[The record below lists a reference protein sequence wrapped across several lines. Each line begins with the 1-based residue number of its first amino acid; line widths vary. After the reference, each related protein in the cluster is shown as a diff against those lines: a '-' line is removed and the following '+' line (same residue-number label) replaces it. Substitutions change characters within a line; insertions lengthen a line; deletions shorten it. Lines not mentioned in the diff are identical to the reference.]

1 MATTAVAKMAAGNP
15 RLKCMTEGYLS
26 RANLSSGRGTVQSV
40 LPVTTRLQRETPLHP
55 AAAELLN
62 ATFERGWADPTK
74 IHLESR
80 RQAILLQEAKESL
93 ANHLGIKAAELHFLG
108 EPNLGFHL
116 GISALLNNSSRLVHS
131 TIDRQEVFAVA
142 ADFHN
147 RGGQSLKLECDLTGL
162 LSPYKTEVDDVLV
175 WQSINAETGI
185 CRTLSQLPQSELT
198 SLFIDNT
205 TALAALPVL
214 WSTALWDSKSWRG
227 PGGIAILAISETAT
241 WTNPLPSIDHR
252 ALPDSF
258 SIPLALA
265 SAVALEHWIKDEKET
280 ASKVEAMNQHVRDFL
295 KKSIP
300 DCDVAGEIE
309 NTRTALICASFLYVD
324 AERLMTALEEAGFSV
339 DSGSACTSTNL
350 QASHVLVAMGLLTQG
365 NIRIHLHHDLT
376 WKALEDFLSAL
387 ETVVAKLRA

>member
-1 MATTAVAKMAAGNP
+1 MV
-15 RLKCMTEGYLS
+15 
-26 RANLSSGRGTVQSV
+26 
-40 LPVTTRLQRETPLHP
+40 PVTTRLQRETPLHP

-93 ANHLGIKAAELHFLG
+93 AHHLAIKPAELHFLG

-116 GISALLNNSSRLVHS
+116 GISGLLKNSSRLVHS

-142 ADFHN
+142 ADFQH
-147 RGGQSLKLECDLTGL
+147 RSGQCLKLECDLTAL
-162 LSPYKTEVDDVLV
+162 LSPYKTSIEDVLV

-185 CRTLSQLPQSELT
+185 RRAHSQLPQTEVI
-198 SLFIDNT
+198 SLFVDST
-205 TALAALPVL
+205 TALSTMPDQ
-214 WSTALWDSKSWRG
+214 WSTALWDSKSWAG

-265 SAVALEHWIKDEKET
+265 SAVALEHWLKDEKET
-280 ASKVEAMNQHVRDFL
+280 ASKIEAMNLHVRDFL
-295 KKSIP
+295 RKSIP
-300 DCDVAGEIE
+300 DCEIAGDIE

-339 DSGSACTSTNL
+339 DSGSACTSANL

-365 NIRIHLHHDLT
+365 NIRINLHHDLT

-387 ETVVAKLRA
+387 ETEVTKLRA